1 MRHCINLRS
10 KNNQNH
16 KVRRTQKTFLVPV
29 CLTLASLLSAATAS
43 FAQTVTIPV
52 ETQNNALVLQTDAE
66 KNLKMVYFG
75 TKLSNAKE
83 YDQILKMYR
92 QADDSGVLNDAYMP
106 SGSASLAEPAI
117 TVTHADGNK
126 SLNLVYVSHTV
137 TKIDEDISLLTVK
150 LKDPAYPFEVTLYYK
165 TYFKEDVT
173 EQWSVIKHGEKG
185 TVTLNKFASANL
197 NLKGDGFWLKQY
209 HGNWAMEMQPEEA
222 KLTHGIKT
230 IDSKLGTRANLYE
243 PSMFMVS
250 MDKPATEDEGK
261 VMLGALEWSG
271 NFKIDLELDVSN
283 NLRVIAGMNNAAS
296 EYHLKPAEEFTTP
309 AFVYTYSDHGKGDA
323 SRKLQRWARKYKIV
337 DGQGE
342 RLTLLNNWEST
353 YFDFNETKLAQLL
366 KDTKKLG
373 VELFLLDDGW
383 FGNKFPRNGDVAGL
397 GDWQEN
403 KLKLPNGISSLVKE
417 AQADGVKFGIW
428 IEPEMVNPA
437 SELYTKHPD
446 WVIKQPNRP
455 EKYFRNQLVLDLSN
469 PQVQDFVY
477 GIVDNLF
484 TKNPDLAY
492 IKWDCNAVIYNA
504 YSAYLKKDQSHL
516 YIDYVRGLYK
526 VLERVR
532 AKYPKVPLMLCSGG
546 GGRVDYGALKYFT
559 EFWPSDNTEPLERV
573 FIQWEY
579 SFFYPAITSSN
590 HVTDWGKQ
598 PIKFRTDVAM
608 MGKLGFDIV
617 VSKLSEQDL
626 SYVHDALKNYDYLKE
641 AIWHGDQYRLQ
652 SPWDNDAASIM
663 YVNDAKSK
671 AVVFNYLVN
680 NRYNAGTKVPIR
692 LKGLDPQKK
701 YKVKEINLYPGS
713 NSTIGNDLTLTGDF
727 LMTVGINPDVNSGRT
742 SVVLQLDE
750 IK

>member
-1 MRHCINLRS
+1 V
-10 KNNQNH
+10 K
-16 KVRRTQKTFLVPV
+16 RTQKTFLVPV
-29 CLTLASLLSAATAS
+29 CFTLASLLSAATAS

-126 SLNLVYVSHTV
+126 SLNLAYVSHTV
-137 TKIDEDISLLTVK
+137 TKIDEDVSLLTVK

-209 HGNWAMEMQPEEA
+209 HGNWALEMQPEEA

-309 AFVYTYSDHGKGDA
+309 AFVYTYSNHGKGDA
-323 SRKLQRWARKYKIV
+323 SRKLQHWARKYKIV
-337 DGQGE
+337 DGEGE

-598 PIKFRTDVAM
+598 PLKFRTDVAM